1 MSKFTF
7 TDEDDETFTAT
18 KDTSRVMGLSVG
30 RTEVEF
36 YASDAEAIVYIIR
49 QASGYA
55 PQPDEDACDQSDG
68 EKSDP
73 TIPDC
78 PTTLAYRKVALDAA
92 LAWSSIP
99 RREAPPSPEFVVKAA
114 ALFEGFLLRGE
125 GSA

>member
-73 TIPDC
+73 TDPHAI
-78 PTTLAYRKVALDAA
+78 LAYRKAALDAA
-92 LAWSSIP
+92 LVYTSK
-99 RREAPPSPEFVVKAA
+99 APWPGANVIDIIVAA
-114 ALFEGFLLRGE
+114 AMFEKFLLRGE